1 MCGFYGHYVYTGQK
15 KRVRLLERS
24 TPPWLSDHEVV
35 FAISLIMSPPPADGI
50 AGPGVDAAADDD
62 DLAPEVDDP
71 SSSGWA
77 HNTQ

>member
-1 MCGFYGHYVYTGQK
+1 
-15 KRVRLLERS
+15 
-24 TPPWLSDHEVV
+24 
-35 FAISLIMSPPPADGI
+35 MSPPPADGI